1 MATAEPSAA
10 SRDPAAPD
18 RGAAPVGA
26 AAAPGAAPSSD
37 GSSPRDDAAAA
48 EGAAAPAGLR
58 DLLGRLAATIAG
70 TVDTR
75 VQLAALE
82 FAEERDRARDR
93 LVLVLVAAIA
103 AGFALLAL
111 NGLVVAVLWDRL
123 GWGSLAILVVVWT
136 AVAGAAGWRLAQ
148 ASRREQRPFSATLA
162 EFARDRDW
170 LAERF
175 GKTPR

>member
-1 MATAEPSAA
+1 MRDADPPSPAAEPAA
-10 SRDPAAPD
+10 
-18 RGAAPVGA
+18 GAG
-26 AAAPGAAPSSD
+26 GAPSSD
-37 GSSPRDDAAAA
+37 G
-48 EGAAAPAGLR
+48 GAAPAGLR
-58 DLLGRLAATIAG
+58 DLLGRLAASVAS

-111 NGLVVAVLWDRL
+111 NALVVAVLWDRL
-123 GWGSLAILVVVWT
+123 GWVTLALLFGLWT
-136 AVAGAAGWRLAQ
+136 AIAAGAGWRLAQ

-162 EFARDRDW
+162 EFERDRDW
-170 LAERF
+170 LVERF
-175 GKTPR
+175 GRKR